1 MVEFDFFNHRLCRW
15 SATGELWEA
24 VIFEVSRPVRLVITR
39 RATQRLLLLR
49 PSQEINQVF
58 LYCLALAAERF
69 SVRVHAY
76 CALSNHFHLVATD
89 PEGKLPKFMRWLDGT
104 LARCLNSYH
113 ARWENFWASGTY
125 SRVELAGDA
134 DVLSK
139 MVYTITNPVASG
151 LVARSEEWPGAR
163 SGTLRNGSETI
174 TVKRPGFFFRKTGPL
189 PEEASLVVVRPRAFP
204 ELSEEAFGT
213 LLHNT
218 VTGREE
224 MLREDLRA
232 AGKRFLGSMRVLKQ
246 APLDR
251 PGSREPRRGMNPRVA
266 ARDKW
271 RRIERLQW
279 LDSWLAA
286 YAEALRRFTA
296 GFREAVFPA
305 GTYWMRVHHRV
316 RCYAPP

>member
-1 MVEFDFFNHRLCRW
+1 MSR
-15 SATGELWEA
+15 A
-24 VIFEVSRPVRLVITR
+24 RPVLPGKTYLITR
-39 RATQRLLLLR
+39 RTTQRLFLLR
-49 PSQEINQVF
+49 PSVDIKQVF

-76 CALSNHFHLVATD
+76 CLLSNHFHLIATD

-104 LARCLNSYH
+104 LARCLNAYH
-113 ARWENFWASGTY
+113 SRWENFWASGTY
-125 SRVELAGDA
+125 SRVELAGDQ

-151 LVARSEEWPGAR
+151 LVACSEDWPGAR
-163 SGTLRNGSETI
+163 SGTLRSGSETI
-174 TVKRPGFFFRKTGPL
+174 TVKRPTFFFRKKGAL
-189 PEEASLVVVRPRAFP
+189 PEEARLVVVRPRAFP
-204 ELSEEAFGT
+204 ELNDQAFGK
-213 LLHNT
+213 LLERA
-218 VTGREE
+218 VTDREE
-224 MLREDLRA
+224 MIREDFRV

-246 APLDR
+246 SPLDG

-286 YAEALRRFTA
+286 YAEALKRFTA
-296 GFREAVFPA
+296 GFREVIFPA
-305 GTYWMRVHHRV
+305 GTYWMRVHHGV
-316 RCYAPP
+316 RCFAPP